1 MNQQLK
7 EEQFIRI
14 AIRKI
19 LAEGQKENLL
29 LKETEANLYSTFV
42 GPFADVVSAAG
53 LAGKDILNILKL
65 QFDVLTTFSPSKQKA
80 AMASYESR
88 KADIGKGWE
97 KIEARND
104 AALSDH
110 AAPLA
115 FMVAPQ
121 LALGAAFGKAGAK
134 SVPGVVNY
142 LDDAGWRI
150 PLAGMIPGVQY
161 DGMKDTKGSS
171 GGTRKQ
177 YDSSTSKDKGGAI
190 SMIKNTAKE
199 MAGIFFI
206 THYAPPGPLIS
217 EAEKKTDE
225 PGPPW
230 GIEGYE
236 EKAEE
241 MKPLSK
247 AEFDKELDKYLE
259 ETGITKELAKLA
271 AKFIDNKK
279 QHIEELMEA
288 GEQQLALIQGLG
300 VATNL
305 EDFGAALEEAKK
317 LGLEVGDT
325 SSIGPTLE
333 EEAKSLMEDEEYKK
347 TYREQKKLKPEEEI
361 DKEDFAKAAQDL
373 VFMESKK
380 QIQEELEAGLPDLQT
395 QLKEAIMLDVPVKG
409 ENNFS
414 RISGTPTGRE
424 YFKMIEDAI
433 KQVEDYKIQA

>member
-1 MNQQLK
+1 MNQHLK
-7 EEQFIRI
+7 EEQLIRI

-19 LAEGQKENLL
+19 LTEGQKENLL
-29 LKETEANLYSTFV
+29 LVEQEANLYTTFV

-65 QFDVLTTFSPSKQKA
+65 QFDQLTTLSPSKAKA
-80 AMASYESR
+80 ALESYESR
-88 KADIGKGWE
+88 KAEIGKGWE

-161 DGMKDTKGSS
+161 DGMKDTKGAS
-171 GGTRKQ
+171 GSTRKAF
-177 YDSSTSKDKGGAI
+177 DSSTSKDKGGAI

-206 THYAPPGPLIS
+206 THYAPPGPLIA
-217 EAEKKTDE
+217 EAEEKKA

-259 ETGITKELAKLA
+259 ETGITKELEKLA
-271 AKFIDNKK
+271 TKFIDNKK
-279 QHIEELMEA
+279 KHIEELMEA
-288 GEQQLALIQGLG
+288 GEQQLALIQALG

-305 EDFGAALEEAKK
+305 EDFGSALEEAKK

-325 SSIGPTLE
+325 GSIGPIME
-333 EEAKSLMEDEEYKK
+333 EEAKSLMEDEEYEK
-347 TYREQKKLKPEEEI
+347 TYREQKKLKPEDEI
-361 DKEDFAKAAQDL
+361 DQEEFTQAAMDL

-380 QIQEELEAGLPDLQT
+380 QIQEELEAGLPELQE

-409 ENNFS
+409 ENNFD